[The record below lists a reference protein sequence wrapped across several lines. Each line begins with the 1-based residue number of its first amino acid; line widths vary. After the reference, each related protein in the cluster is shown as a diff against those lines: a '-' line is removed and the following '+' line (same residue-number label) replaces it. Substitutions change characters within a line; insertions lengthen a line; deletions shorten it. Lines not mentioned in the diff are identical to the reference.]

1 MTNKLVVTKAVKLAL
16 DSVVDSGSWEKGE
29 IIQKTIEKSWTTPLR
44 KELNSMKLDDLVKA
58 LYEGYKLKDIRM
70 EASPRPTQTQLTE
83 LVESYQRNVKSPN
96 YSYEDG
102 IADGIQFALEK
113 LNIKVEGINLV

>member
-44 KELNSMKLDDLVKA
+44 KELNNMKLDDLVKA
-58 LYEGYKLKDIRM
+58 LYDGYKQKEIRM

-83 LVESYQRNVKSPN
+83 LVETYEKRSKAPN

-102 IADGIQFALEK
+102 VADGIQFALRQ
-113 LNIKVEGINLV
+113 LNINVEGINLV